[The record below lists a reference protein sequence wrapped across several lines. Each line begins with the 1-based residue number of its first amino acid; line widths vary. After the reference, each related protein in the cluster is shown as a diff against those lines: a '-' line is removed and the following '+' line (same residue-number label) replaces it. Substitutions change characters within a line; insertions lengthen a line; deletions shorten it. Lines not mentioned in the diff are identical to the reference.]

1 MHILQ
6 LVPSLDVGG
15 VERGVLDLTKGLIQ
29 RGHRVSVVSAGG
41 ALVEPLTRLGAMHYT
56 MPVHRKSPW
65 AAAPAIPALC
75 QLIQE
80 TKVEV
85 VHARSRVPGWI
96 GFAACRR
103 TQTPFVTTCHGFYR
117 PHAASWVMGWGR
129 VVIVPSQ
136 ALARY
141 LIDALQV
148 PPERLRVIPRGV
160 DLSEFQFR
168 VPPGEASGPRPP
180 TSAGGVWRV
189 GVVGRLSALKGH
201 DVAIRALQRLR
212 QHGLPVVLSIIG
224 EAPSDKPQIRQKLER
239 LAGSLGVR
247 THLEWLGKREDIP
260 ACLAALDVLLAPS
273 TYPESFGRTVVEAQA
288 VGVPVV
294 ASRLGAFPEILEDG
308 VTGLL
313 VEPGN
318 FVALADGVARL
329 LHDAPLRQRL
339 VQQARQRVETQFSVD
354 RMVEAT
360 LAVYDECVRKPRVV
374 IWKVSALGDVVLA
387 TPSFR
392 AIRRHFPQ
400 SAISLVAGR
409 PFYEVV
415 ARCPYVSEVIV
426 YDPHGKDRT
435 WRGRWRFIRRLRQ
448 AAFDVSVDLQ
458 NSRFTH
464 LAAWLAGIPVRI
476 GYDRRWGR
484 LLTRA
489 VALPREA
496 MDPVSHQH
504 RLLAAAGLTI
514 DGAAL
519 ELWPSEQD
527 EARLE
532 ALLTEL
538 GVDRTKP
545 LVGVHPGGSQRW
557 KTKRWDLARWAALCD
572 RLAAQGARV
581 VVTGAAGEEA
591 LGHQL
596 LQLTTTAPAV
606 VIGKTRLMELA
617 CLIRRCRVFITNDSA
632 PLHIAAA
639 MGTPTVALFGP
650 TDPARHLV
658 PGPAVRVIKK
668 DVFCSPCYST
678 WCRTITHACME
689 RISVEEVLQT
699 IAECGRGHA
708 EWTRVSPPSTVR
720 RPHAA

>member
-15 VERGVLDLTKGLIQ
+15 VERGVLDLTKGLVQ

-65 AAAPAIPALC
+65 SVASAIPALC

-80 TKVEV
+80 TQVEV

-129 VVIVPSQ
+129 VVIAPSQ

-141 LIDALQV
+141 LIDHLQV

-168 VPPGEASGPRPP
+168 AAAFQGSPPWRI
-180 TSAGGVWRV
+180 GVI
-189 GVVGRLSALKGH
+189 GRLSTLKGH
-201 DVAIRALQRLR
+201 DVAIRALQHLR
-212 QHGLPVVLSIIG
+212 RQGLSVTLYIIG
-224 EAPSDKPQIRQKLER
+224 EAPAEKPQLRQQLER
-239 LAGSLGVR
+239 LAGTLGVASSIK
-247 THLEWLGKREDIP
+247 WWGKREDIP
-260 ACLAALDVLLAPS
+260 TCLATLDVLLAPS

-318 FVALADGVARL
+318 FVALADGAARL
-329 LHDAPLRQRL
+329 LQDAPLRQRL
-339 VQQARQRVETQFSVD
+339 VQQARQRVETQFSLD

-360 LAVYDECVRKPRVV
+360 LDVYDDCVRKPRVV
-374 IWKVSALGDVVLA
+374 VWKMSALGDVVLA

-400 SAISLVAGR
+400 SPVSLVAGR
-409 PFYEVV
+409 PVYEVV

-426 YDPHGKDRT
+426 YDPRGKDRT

-448 AAFDVSVDLQ
+448 AAFDVSIDLQ

-504 RLLAAAGLTI
+504 HLLTAAGLTI

-527 EARLE
+527 EARLA

-538 GVDRTKP
+538 GVDHTKP

-557 KTKRWDLARWAALCD
+557 KTKRWNLARWAALCD

-591 LGHQL
+591 LGQQL

-606 VIGKTRLMELA
+606 AIGKTRLMELA
-617 CLIRRCRVFITNDSA
+617 CLIRRCRVFVTNDSA
-632 PLHIAAA
+632 PLHVAAA

-658 PGPAVRVIKK
+658 PGPAIRVIKK

-699 IAECGRGHA
+699 ITECGMGHA
-708 EWTRVSPPSTVR
+708 EWKRVTPHSALRT
-720 RPHAA
+720 PHAA